1 MYIQHESLPGDV
13 QCPRGADALE
23 LPGKGVSRIGGVD
36 CWVHLHAEIVF
47 GALRPCSRN
56 RLRSRKGQTMWAV
69 NMNLRQDN
77 TPFREGKK
85 RMLEPP

>member
-1 MYIQHESLPGDV
+1 
-13 QCPRGADALE
+13 
-23 LPGKGVSRIGGVD
+23 
-36 CWVHLHAEIVF
+36 
-47 GALRPCSRN
+47 
-56 RLRSRKGQTMWAV
+56 MWAV